1 MKDAVDEKLAAFL
14 QGVIMNALAVENSRV
29 VVRQSFMTTIRN
41 EVAGQRKN
49 DRRRLISSERS
60 ELTDSKS
67 ALSR

>member
-49 DRRRLISSERS
+49 DRRRLISASEAS
-60 ELTDSKS
+60 
-67 ALSR
+67 